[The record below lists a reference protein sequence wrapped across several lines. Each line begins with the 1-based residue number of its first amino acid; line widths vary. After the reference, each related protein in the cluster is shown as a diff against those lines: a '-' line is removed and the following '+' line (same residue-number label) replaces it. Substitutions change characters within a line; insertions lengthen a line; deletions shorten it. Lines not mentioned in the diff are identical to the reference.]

1 MQEAIDLCV
10 HRPVYKIKL
19 EGSDLFLVG
28 YNYLNSEDA
37 VGRYP
42 VFARHK
48 PKVYFDKEY
57 AIKLV
62 ESLTNDGYKLKIE

>member
-1 MQEAIDLCV
+1 
-10 HRPVYKIKL
+10 
-19 EGSDLFLVG
+19 
-28 YNYLNSEDA
+28 LNSEDA

-57 AIKLV
+57 AVKLV
-62 ESLTNDGYKLKIE
+62 ESLSNEGYKLQIE